1 MVPRPT
7 PSPEPAET
15 FPLAIGDT
23 LLDVPR
29 LWTGLWQ
36 LSSPAWGTAPASRI
50 RKEMLKHVSKG
61 FTAFGMC
68 APMSLI
74 LIITLRSPLFLP
86 FCPTHHPCY
95 RYGTAFPFFF
105 SPLLKSDVHWR
116 FLPDPLSLSRVSH
129 LLTRPPTNHTNC
141 NPQPKLT
148 LPRLLAD
155 HYGSAEP
162 LFVSPAF
169 YTAPTGSP
177 H

>member
-68 APMSLI
+68 APMI
-74 LIITLRSPLFLP
+74 LIIITLPSPLFLP

-105 SPLLKSDVHWR
+105 SPLLKSDVYWR
-116 FLPDPLSLSRVSH
+116 FSSRPSLSLQGQSSSH
-129 LLTRPPTNHTNC
+129 PPAYKPHKP
-141 NPQPKLT
+141 PQPKT
-148 LPRLLAD
+148 DP
-155 HYGSAEP
+155 
-162 LFVSPAF
+162 SPA
-169 YTAPTGSP
+169 YSGSLWECRTP
-177 H
+177 LC